1 MEKQVEFEFLIVNG
15 KSEIINFIE
24 SLNDKDRGK
33 LLITIDKIE
42 EYGIEVAKKMKWI
55 KKLDKEIFE
64 ICSSVGNNIQ
74 RCLYFQKVD
83 NIYLITH
90 GFTKKTQ
97 KTPKKEIAHAQHLM
111 KQYKER

>member
-1 MEKQVEFEFLIVNG
+1 MEKQVEFELLIVNG

-55 KKLDKEIFE
+55 K
-64 ICSSVGNNIQ
+64 N
-74 RCLYFQKVD
+74 
-83 NIYLITH
+83 
-90 GFTKKTQ
+90 
-97 KTPKKEIAHAQHLM
+97 
-111 KQYKER
+111 